1 MRVLDSEYYTAE
13 IINYLSEQK
22 ATFIIAADKDRA
34 VVEAIKGIKNW
45 RPFRDMDGVLTDR
58 EIGET
63 IHTMEKTDEAFRLI
77 VLRWCNPQMD
87 LFNQSEYFYH
97 VIATNSEARAEEVVW
112 EYHKRGEM
120 ENIIKE
126 LKIGF
131 SMAEMPSSDFGA
143 NAFWFSLGVL
153 AYNTF
158 VMMKS
163 LLLREAFK
171 RKTISTIRWQ
181 LIEIAGKVIKKA
193 RQLILKV
200 STSIERFKEYLLI
213 KERIEGLPCLIKRV
227 VYNTS

>member
-1 MRVLDSEYYTAE
+1 
-13 IINYLSEQK
+13 
-22 ATFIIAADKDRA
+22 
-34 VVEAIKGIKNW
+34 
-45 RPFRDMDGVLTDR
+45 MDGVLTDR

-143 NAFWFSLGVL
+143 NALGMAKVIVGFSLGVL

-163 LLLREAFK
+163 LLLKEDFK
-171 RKTISTIRWQ
+171 RKTISTIKWQ

>member
-1 MRVLDSEYYTAE
+1 LKQVL
-13 IINYLSEQK
+13 
-22 ATFIIAADKDRA
+22 
-34 VVEAIKGIKNW
+34 KGIIEWK
-45 RPFRDMDGVLTDR
+45 PFIDMDGVLTDR

-143 NAFWFSLGVL
+143 NALGMAKVIVGFSLGVL

-163 LLLREAFK
+163 LLLKEDFK
-171 RKTISTIRWQ
+171 RKTISTIKWQ